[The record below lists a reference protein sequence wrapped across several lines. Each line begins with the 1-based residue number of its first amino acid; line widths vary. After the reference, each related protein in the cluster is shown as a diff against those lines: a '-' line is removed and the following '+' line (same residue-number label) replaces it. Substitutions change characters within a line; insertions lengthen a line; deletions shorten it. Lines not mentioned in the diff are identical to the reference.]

1 MTRIRGFVALL
12 GFLRLN
18 FRFRGKLYDIVI
30 RGVVSLYGEKE
41 KNYRLP
47 ETSFIIIR
55 KIYKFGGSC
64 NISIPRLLSF

>member
-30 RGVVSLYGEKE
+30 RGVVSLYGEKV
-41 KNYRLP
+41 K
-47 ETSFIIIR
+47 R
-55 KIYKFGGSC
+55 KIIGC
-64 NISIPRLLSF
+64 QRLRLSLFVKYTNLMARVTSVFLDY